1 MAQIRPFR
9 GVRYN
14 PAVVGDLRSVISPPY
29 DVISPAQQSLL
40 HLRHPYNAVHLDLS
54 QDAERYAYAAKTL
67 REWLDTGVLVRDHE
81 PALYFSVQEFSL
93 KDGSRRRRAGV
104 FVALRLEEFSSG
116 AVRPHERTFEDAK
129 KDRLALLRACRMHLS
144 PIFCLYSTPGW
155 SIERVAEPGLTAAP
169 LIDIADEHDVTHR
182 VWRVT
187 DRRVIAEVTARLAPE
202 SLIIA
207 DGHHRYET
215 ALRYRQEMAA
225 QGPANEDA
233 PFHYVLAYLTNAQ
246 EDGLVIL
253 PTHRLLRGVSLPPAQ
268 ALRTA
273 LRRDFRVALFPLH
286 DPAAFLHALR
296 APGAGRRLGCAVAG
310 AGHYWALSFDE
321 RVTRTL
327 AVPAPLRDVD
337 VTVLHELILSRF
349 LGLTP
354 EAQKRHLEYT
364 VDEEKAIRLVAAHQ
378 YQAAFLLNP
387 TTFAQILRVCEA
399 GEVMPQ
405 KSTYF
410 VPKLPTGLVFLPAGD

>member
-14 PAVVGDLRSVISPPY
+14 SAVVGDLRSVISPPY
-29 DVISPAQQSLL
+29 DVISPDQQTLL

-54 QDAERYAYAAKTL
+54 QEAEPYAHAARTL
-67 REWLDTGVLVRDHE
+67 RAWLDRGVLVRDHE
-81 PALYFSVQEFSL
+81 PVLYFSIQEFSL
-93 KDGSRRRRAGV
+93 KDGSTHRRAGV

-116 AVRPHERTFEDAK
+116 VVRPHERTFEDAK
-129 KDRLALLRACRMHLS
+129 KDRLALLRACQMHLS
-144 PIFCLYSTPGW
+144 PIFCLYSIPGW
-155 SIERVAEPGLTAAP
+155 SITRVVEPELGAAP
-169 LIDIADEHDVTHR
+169 LIDVVDEQNVRHR
-182 VWRVT
+182 LWRVT
-187 DRRVIAEVTARLAPE
+187 DQRLMSEISTRLAPA

-215 ALRYRQEMAA
+215 ALRYCQEVAA
-225 QGPANEDA
+225 QEPGREDA

-246 EDGLVIL
+246 EDGLVIF

-268 ALRTA
+268 ALRTVLHRA
-273 LRRDFRVALFPLH
+273 FRLTVFPVH
-286 DPAAFLHALR
+286 ESAAFLRALR
-296 APGAGRRLGCAVAG
+296 APAAERRIGCVVAG
-310 AGHYWALSFDE
+310 AGHYWLLAFDE

-337 VTVLHELILSRF
+337 VTVLHELILSRL
-349 LGLTP
+349 LGLT
-354 EAQKRHLEYT
+354 AQAQTQHLEYIL
-364 VDEEKAIRLVAAHQ
+364 DEEEAIRLVATRQ
-378 YQAAFLLNP
+378 CQAAFLLNP
-387 TTFAQILRVCEA
+387 TTFAQIDRVCAA

-410 VPKLPTGLVFLPAGD
+410 FPKLPTGLVFLPARD

>member
-14 PAVVGDLRSVISPPY
+14 SAVVGDLRSVISPPY
-29 DVISPAQQSLL
+29 DIISPDQQTLL

-54 QDAERYAYAAKTL
+54 QEVERYAYAAKTL
-67 REWLDTGVLVRDHE
+67 RAWLDTGVLVRDHE
-81 PALYFSVQEFSL
+81 PALYFSLQEFSL
-93 KDGSRRRRAGV
+93 KDGSTRRRAGI

-116 AVRPHERTFEDAK
+116 VVRPHERTFEDAK
-129 KDRLALLRACRMHLS
+129 KDRLALLRACHMHLS

-155 SIERVAEPGLTAAP
+155 SLTQVVEPELRAAP
-169 LIDIADEHDVTHR
+169 LIDIVDEQNMKHR
-182 VWRVT
+182 LWRVT
-187 DRRVIAEVTARLAPE
+187 DQRLIAEITTRLAPA

-215 ALRYRQEMAA
+215 ALRYRREVAA
-225 QGPANEDA
+225 QEPGSEDA

-268 ALRTA
+268 ALRMV
-273 LRRDFRVALFPLH
+273 LHRDFRLALFPLH

-296 APGAGRRLGCAVAG
+296 APGAERRIGCVVAG
-310 AGHYWALSFDE
+310 AGHYWVLAFDE

-337 VTVLHELILSRF
+337 VTVLHELILLRL
-349 LGLTP
+349 LGLKA
-354 EAQKRHLEYT
+354 EAQKQHLEYT
-364 VDEEKAIRLVAAHQ
+364 IDEEEAIRLVATRQ
-378 YQAAFLLNP
+378 CQAAFLLNP
-387 TTFAQILRVCEA
+387 TTFTQIRRVCEA

-410 VPKLPTGLVFLPAGD
+410 FPKLPTGLVFLPARD